1 MSNFSCKLFNN
12 LILKSPLILASGI
25 SGNSDGLL
33 VRAAKS
39 GAAAVTTKGVTLK
52 YQKGAENPV
61 STDWGPGLI
70 TNLGL
75 SNPGIESMAY
85 MIKTFRNEM
94 GDQTIPIFVNIH
106 GESAEEYAEIARLI
120 APSHPDLL
128 EIDLPFPDETL
139 AQEITHAVIENASGI
154 PISVKISADYP
165 KIGQLAKVIEDA
177 GADAISAI
185 NSMKGLIVDAYA
197 AKPFLSSGVGGI
209 SGPAIKPIAL
219 YCISEIYQA
228 VNIPIIGTGGV
239 LTGLDMAEMMM
250 AGATIVGVGSALY
263 YSGYGAFSQIMNEF
277 ETFMKSEGYQS
288 TSELV
293 GKIWR

>member
-1 MSNFSCKLFNN
+1 MSNFSCKLFDN

-228 VNIPIIGTGGV
+228 VNIPVIGTGGI
-239 LTGLDMAEMMM
+239 LTGLDMVEMMM
-250 AGATIVGVGSALY
+250 AGATIVGIGSALY
-263 YSGYGAFSQIMNEF
+263 YSGYGAFSQTMNEF

-288 TSELV
+288 ASELV